1 MQAPG
6 EPLQIDTV
14 SLPGNG
20 VVGMCCCPGRLEF
33 SSIGVRLRDLD
44 RDFDKIMDWK
54 PLTVISLIEQHEFST
69 LGVAHL
75 PQRFEVAPFGW
86 YHCPIT
92 DLGAPGTRFE
102 AQFAHIEPELLV
114 QLDRGEKI
122 LLHCAAGLGR
132 AGTIA
137 GRLLIG
143 AGKSPEDAIGE
154 IRRARPGAIESKSQE
169 DYLRSL
175 TPGWFQD

>member
-1 MQAPG
+1 VQAPG

-20 VVGMCCCPGRLEF
+20 MVGMCCCPGRLEF
-33 SSIGVRLRDLD
+33 SSIGVRPRDLD
-44 RDFDKIMDWK
+44 RDFDRIMEWK
-54 PLTVISLIEQHEFST
+54 PLAVISLIEQHEFTT
-69 LGVAHL
+69 LGVPHL

-92 DLGAPGTRFE
+92 DLGAPGAGFE
-102 AQFAHIEPELLV
+102 AQFGNIEPELLV

-143 AGKSPEDAIGE
+143 AGKAPEDAIAE
-154 IRRARPGAIESKSQE
+154 IRRARPGTIESKSQE

-175 TPGWFQD
+175 TPGWVQG